1 MGVYDNT
8 TNNSHNPN
16 SPPQDVSA
24 GEATTDEMMLFYFS
38 YLGFKPGD
46 ANIVIDT
53 NSHKPHHLNCI
64 STAIAATEAHLPI
77 DAQPNPF
84 NSLITLSNP
93 NGEYA
98 TVTVYNALGQ
108 MVFKGEQIQQI
119 ATHEWPSGMY
129 VLKLQSQNAQ
139 KTIKLIKPEF

>member
-1 MGVYDNT
+1 L
-8 TNNSHNPN
+8 
-16 SPPQDVSA
+16 Q
-24 GEATTDEMMLFYFS
+24 
-38 YLGFKPGD
+38 
-46 ANIVIDT
+46 
-53 NSHKPHHLNCI
+53 
-64 STAIAATEAHLPI
+64 I

-93 NGEYA
+93 NDEYA

-129 VLKLQSQNAQ
+129 VLKLQSQNTQ